1 MSSKNLTSAERLT
14 LLRFASSLPVES
26 ETRRAIVA
34 TVGKFASDFTL
45 YTDYLAWRNEVEA
58 ELRAKNDADPEDYH
72 THPVQNMRMN
82 RYKAESSS
90 EKTFAVLENLY
101 YKDVN
106 SEAKLHAW
114 ASRITDPN
122 TAVSLAYTGWKL
134 SKGDLT
140 RWDNSYFVENW
151 KSYGARF
158 KLFGEQVQK
167 ACEARFWEIAGRDSR
182 AKPPAP
188 ASTKPVFV
196 PPPLPALK
204 GTAAGWQLYDEPGAG
219 RAAAALSAATL
230 TILKMAGRNIT
241 PYNKDE
247 KNAEAVRALL
257 ARMNK
262 VFRTYSEWGA
272 TDGEPVGVFIGIL
285 RRYLAKYLDEWQFR
299 KTFQAMT

>member
-1 MSSKNLTSAERLT
+1 MSKTLTASEQAT
-14 LLRFASSLPVES
+14 LLRYASSLPEGH

-34 TVGKFASDFTL
+34 AVSKVASDFTL
-45 YTDYLAWRNEVEA
+45 YKDYLAWRNEVEV

-72 THPVQNMRMN
+72 THPVQNMRMD

-134 SKGDLT
+134 SKGDLS
-140 RWDNSYFVENW
+140 RWDNSYFVGNW
-151 KSYGARF
+151 KGYGARF

-182 AKPPAP
+182 VKPP
-188 ASTKPVFV
+188 ASTKPVFE
-196 PPPLPALK
+196 PPSLPTLTS
-204 GTAAGWQLYDEPGAG
+204 TADAWQLYDQPGAG
-219 RAAAALSAATL
+219 RAAAALTAATL
-230 TILKMAGRNIT
+230 TILKMVGRNIT

-247 KNAEAVRALL
+247 KNAEAVIALL
-257 ARMNK
+257 HRMNK

-299 KTFQAMT
+299 KTFQAME